1 MMSATLTA
9 RAPDRGHQLTQDHLR
24 QIIEMQ
30 SHIASADFDLAAF
43 MQTVV
48 ERLQAFTYATGAV
61 VELVEGDDMVYSATS
76 GSVAAFVGMRLPI
89 SDSLSG
95 LCLRTRE
102 VTLAEDTST
111 DPRVNAVACKKVGAA
126 SMVVVPLLRKNAV
139 VGVLKV
145 LSNETHAFGSHDV
158 YTLNLLAG
166 VLGAALGQQL
176 EMVEQKQLGEHL
188 RHMAQNDSLTG
199 LPNRALFN
207 DRLAHAVTRNSRGG
221 KLLALM
227 YMDIDRFKHVNDTY
241 GHGVGDALLKEFA
254 RRVRKVVRASDTVA
268 RLGGD
273 EFTLIAENLRSRK
286 EAEQIAMKIVQAVR
300 PEFLLEGHTIQI
312 STSIGIMLAFGQD
325 MATDAF
331 IRKADEALYEAKKA
345 GRDTFRFA
353 KDLPENL

>member
-1 MMSATLTA
+1 
-9 RAPDRGHQLTQDHLR
+9 
-24 QIIEMQ
+24 
-30 SHIASADFDLAAF
+30 
-43 MQTVV
+43 
-48 ERLQAFTYATGAV
+48 
-61 VELVEGDDMVYSATS
+61 
-76 GSVAAFVGMRLPI
+76 
-89 SDSLSG
+89 
-95 LCLRTRE
+95 
-102 VTLAEDTST
+102 
-111 DPRVNAVACKKVGAA
+111 
-126 SMVVVPLLRKNAV
+126 
-139 VGVLKV
+139 
-145 LSNETHAFGSHDV
+145 
-158 YTLNLLAG
+158 
-166 VLGAALGQQL
+166 
-176 EMVEQKQLGEHL
+176 
-188 RHMAQNDSLTG
+188 